1 MSRMPVSLS
10 VSVFG
15 SVGWSEGS
23 VFGRRADWKTFR
35 RICWRGSGIVLFVSR
50 NVLGVGSFLP
60 LGGGFLEGFLLLDGG
75 FLLFDRGGMV
85 VGCLIDI
92 KKLRFA
98 RVEVFIISPRAII
111 NITLRSPR
119 SAKRV
124 VNLQCVSTIAQVA
137 LLPPHEE
144 GPVGQ
149 SRDLVS

>member
-124 VNLQCVSTIAQVA
+124 VNLQ
-137 LLPPHEE
+137 
-144 GPVGQ
+144 
-149 SRDLVS
+149 